1 MTLSPN
7 PKPHHMEI
15 VMKSVVKTAEMLAQ
29 FDEQE
34 KARLVSATLAMDS
47 GEDEVAEAIATIAR
61 ELGSKPSWARYS
73 MGRIVFVE
81 TLEAQGKTEDAIK
94 SKWKRVCRESAMTI
108 PESDDPEAKRKAEQ
122 RAKALAVFAN
132 ATTPEIQAEMANL
145 LSNPTLKNIDEAK
158 KLGKELERRSKEAQK
173 DTKSELAEVRKAI
186 REQLDLVDEI
196 EFLREILAQ
205 LRA

>member
-1 MTLSPN
+1 MS
-7 PKPHHMEI
+7 KVI
-15 VMKSVVKTAEMLAQ
+15 IKTAEMLAQ

-73 MGRIVFVE
+73 MGRILFVE

-122 RAKALAVFAN
+122 RAKARAVFDGKAD
-132 ATTPEIQAEMANL
+132 EELKAEMAHL
-145 LSNPTLKNIDEAK
+145 LAQPTLKRIDEAK
-158 KLGKELERRSKEAQK
+158 KIGKELELRDKAK
-173 DTKSELAEVRKAI
+173 GNDVKAEMAKVRKDIVKLLADI
-186 REQLDLVDEI
+186 EDMDILVETHRN
-196 EFLREILAQ
+196 LLNA
-205 LRA
+205 LGA

>member
-1 MTLSPN
+1 
-7 PKPHHMEI
+7 MEI
-15 VMKSVVKTAEMLAQ
+15 VMSKVIIKTAEMLAQ

-47 GEDEVAEAIATIAR
+47 GEDEVTEAIATIAR

-73 MGRIVFVE
+73 MGRLVFVE

-132 ATTPEIQAEMANL
+132 TSTPEIQAEMANL

-158 KLGKELERRSKEAQK
+158 KLGKELDRRAKEAQK

>member
-1 MTLSPN
+1 
-7 PKPHHMEI
+7 MEI
-15 VMKSVVKTAEMLAQ
+15 VMSKVIIKTAEMLAQ

-73 MGRIVFVE
+73 MGRLVFVE

-94 SKWKRVCRESAMTI
+94 SKWKRVCRDSAMTI

-122 RAKALAVFAN
+122 RAKARAVFDGK
-132 ATTPEIQAEMANL
+132 EDSELKAEMANL
-145 LSNPTLKNIDEAK
+145 LAQPTLKRIDEAK
-158 KLGKELERRSKEAQK
+158 KIGKELELRDKAK
-173 DTKSELAEVRKAI
+173 GNDVKAEMAKVRKDIAKLLADI
-186 REQLDLVDEI
+186 EDMDILVETHRN
-196 EFLREILAQ
+196 LLNA
-205 LRA
+205 LGA

>member
-1 MTLSPN
+1 MS
-7 PKPHHMEI
+7 KVI
-15 VMKSVVKTAEMLAQ
+15 IKTAEMLAQ

-47 GEDEVAEAIATIAR
+47 GEDEVTEAIATIAR

-73 MGRIVFVE
+73 MGRILFVE

-108 PESDDPEAKRKAEQ
+108 PESDDPEAKKKAEQ

-132 ATTPEIQAEMANL
+132 TTTPEIQAEMANL

-158 KLGKELERRSKEAQK
+158 KLGKELDRRAKVAQK
-173 DTKSELAEVRKAI
+173 DANSEIAEVRKAI
-186 REQLDLVDEI
+186 KEQLDLVDRI

>member
-1 MTLSPN
+1 
-7 PKPHHMEI
+7 MEI
-15 VMKSVVKTAEMLAQ
+15 VMSKVIIKTAEMLAQ

-73 MGRIVFVE
+73 MGRILFVE

-94 SKWKRVCRESAMTI
+94 SKWKRVCRDSAMTI

-122 RAKALAVFAN
+122 RAKARAVFDGK
-132 ATTPEIQAEMANL
+132 EDEELKAEMANL
-145 LSNPTLKNIDEAK
+145 LAQPTLKRIDEAK
-158 KLGKELERRSKEAQK
+158 KIGKDLELRDKAK
-173 DTKSELAEVRKAI
+173 GNDVKAEMAKVRKDIAKLLADI
-186 REQLDLVDEI
+186 EDMDILVETHRN
-196 EFLREILAQ
+196 LLNA
-205 LRA
+205 LGA

>member
-1 MTLSPN
+1 MS
-7 PKPHHMEI
+7 KVI
-15 VMKSVVKTAEMLAQ
+15 IKTAEMLAQ

-47 GEDEVAEAIATIAR
+47 GEDEVTEAIATIAR

-73 MGRIVFVE
+73 MGRLVFVE

-132 ATTPEIQAEMANL
+132 TSTSEIQAEMANL

-158 KLGKELERRSKEAQK
+158 KLGKELDRRAKEAQK

>member
-1 MTLSPN
+1 
-7 PKPHHMEI
+7 MEI
-15 VMKSVVKTAEMLAQ
+15 VMSKVIIKTAEMLAQ

-73 MGRIVFVE
+73 MGRILFVE

-94 SKWKRVCRESAMTI
+94 SKWKRVCRDSAMTI

-122 RAKALAVFAN
+122 RAKARAVFDGK
-132 ATTPEIQAEMANL
+132 EDSELKAEMANL
-145 LSNPTLKNIDEAK
+145 LAQPTLKRIDEAK
-158 KLGKELERRSKEAQK
+158 KIGKELELREKAK
-173 DTKSELAEVRKAI
+173 GNDVKAEMAKVRKDIAKLLADI
-186 REQLDLVDEI
+186 EDMDILVETHRN
-196 EFLREILAQ
+196 LLNA
-205 LRA
+205 LGA

>member
-1 MTLSPN
+1 
-7 PKPHHMEI
+7 MEI
-15 VMKSVVKTAEMLAQ
+15 VMSKVIIKTAEMLAQ

-73 MGRIVFVE
+73 MGRILFVE

-94 SKWKRVCRESAMTI
+94 SKWKRVCRDSAMTI

-122 RAKALAVFAN
+122 RAKARAVFDGK
-132 ATTPEIQAEMANL
+132 EDEELKAEMANL
-145 LSNPTLKNIDEAK
+145 LAQPTLKRIDEAK
-158 KLGKELERRSKEAQK
+158 KIGKELELRDKAK
-173 DTKSELAEVRKAI
+173 GNDVKAEMAKVRKDIAKLLADI
-186 REQLDLVDEI
+186 EDMDILVETHRN
-196 EFLREILAQ
+196 LLNA
-205 LRA
+205 LGA

>member
-1 MTLSPN
+1 MS
-7 PKPHHMEI
+7 K
-15 VMKSVVKTAEMLAQ
+15 VVIKTAEMLAQ

-73 MGRIVFVE
+73 MGRILFVE

-108 PESDDPEAKRKAEQ
+108 PESDDPEAKKKAEQ

-132 ATTPEIQAEMANL
+132 TTTPEIQAEMAHL

-158 KLGKELERRSKEAQK
+158 KLGKELDRRAKVAQK
-173 DTKSELAEVRKAI
+173 DANSEIAEVRKAI

>member
-1 MTLSPN
+1 
-7 PKPHHMEI
+7 MEI
-15 VMKSVVKTAEMLAQ
+15 VMSKVIIKTAEMLAQ

-73 MGRIVFVE
+73 MGRILFVE

-122 RAKALAVFAN
+122 RAKARAVFDGKAD
-132 ATTPEIQAEMANL
+132 EELKAEMAHL
-145 LSNPTLKNIDEAK
+145 LAQPTLKRIDEAK
-158 KLGKELERRSKEAQK
+158 KIGKELELRDKAK
-173 DTKSELAEVRKAI
+173 GNDVKAEMAKVRKDIVKLLADI
-186 REQLDLVDEI
+186 EDMDILVETHRN
-196 EFLREILAQ
+196 LLNA
-205 LRA
+205 LGA

>member
-1 MTLSPN
+1 MSKVIT
-7 PKPHHMEI
+7 
-15 VMKSVVKTAEMLAQ
+15 KTAEMLAQ

-47 GEDEVAEAIATIAR
+47 GEDEVTEAIATIAR

-73 MGRIVFVE
+73 MGRLVFVE

-132 ATTPEIQAEMANL
+132 TSTPEIQAEMANL

>member
-1 MTLSPN
+1 MS
-7 PKPHHMEI
+7 K
-15 VMKSVVKTAEMLAQ
+15 VVIKTAEMLAQ

-47 GEDEVAEAIATIAR
+47 GEAEVAEAIATIAR

-73 MGRIVFVE
+73 MGRLVFVE

-122 RAKALAVFAN
+122 RAKARAVF
-132 ATTPEIQAEMANL
+132 ESKDDQELKAEMANL
-145 LSNPTLKNIDEAK
+145 LAQPTLKRIDEAK
-158 KLGKELERRSKEAQK
+158 KIGKELELRDKARGNDVKAEMVEA
-173 DTKSELAEVRKAI
+173 RKALKAEIDSIDDLEYLRNLLDYI
-186 REQLDLVDEI
+186 R
-196 EFLREILAQ
+196 AH
-205 LRA
+205 

>member
-1 MTLSPN
+1 
-7 PKPHHMEI
+7 MEI

>member
-1 MTLSPN
+1 
-7 PKPHHMEI
+7 MEI
-15 VMKSVVKTAEMLAQ
+15 VMSKVTIKTAEMLAQ

-73 MGRIVFVE
+73 MGRILFVE

-122 RAKALAVFAN
+122 RAKALAVFADT
-132 ATTPEIQAEMANL
+132 TTPEIQAEMAHL

-158 KLGKELERRSKEAQK
+158 KLGKELDRRAKIAQK
-173 DTKSELAEVRKAI
+173 DANSEIAEVRKAI

>member
-1 MTLSPN
+1 
-7 PKPHHMEI
+7 MEI
-15 VMKSVVKTAEMLAQ
+15 VMSKVIIKTAEMLAQ

-47 GEDEVAEAIATIAR
+47 GEDEVTEAIATIAR

-73 MGRIVFVE
+73 MGRLVFVE

-132 ATTPEIQAEMANL
+132 TSTPEIQAEMANL

-158 KLGKELERRSKEAQK
+158 KLGKELDRRSKEAQK

>member
-1 MTLSPN
+1 MSKVT
-7 PKPHHMEI
+7 I
-15 VMKSVVKTAEMLAQ
+15 KTAEMLAQ

-47 GEDEVAEAIATIAR
+47 GEDEVTEAIATIAR

-73 MGRIVFVE
+73 MGRLVFVE

-132 ATTPEIQAEMANL
+132 TTTHEIQAEMANL
-145 LSNPTLKNIDEAK
+145 LSTPTLKNIDEAK
-158 KLGKELERRSKEAQK
+158 KLGKELDRRAKVAQK
-173 DTKSELAEVRKAI
+173 DANSEIAELRKAI
-186 REQLDLVDEI
+186 KEQLDLVDEI
-196 EFLREILAQ
+196 GFLREILAQ

>member
-1 MTLSPN
+1 
-7 PKPHHMEI
+7 MEI
-15 VMKSVVKTAEMLAQ
+15 VMSKVIIKTAEMLAQ

-47 GEDEVAEAIATIAR
+47 GEDEVTEAIATIAR

-73 MGRIVFVE
+73 MGRLVFVE

-132 ATTPEIQAEMANL
+132 TSTPEIQAEMAHL

-158 KLGKELERRSKEAQK
+158 KLGKELDRRAKEAQK

>member
-1 MTLSPN
+1 
-7 PKPHHMEI
+7 
-15 VMKSVVKTAEMLAQ
+15 MKSVVKTAEMLAQ

-81 TLEAQGKTEDAIK
+81 TLEAQGKSEDAIK

-122 RAKALAVFAN
+122 RAKALAVFADT
-132 ATTPEIQAEMANL
+132 TTPEIQAEMAHL

-158 KLGKELERRSKEAQK
+158 KLGKELDRRSKVAQK
-173 DTKSELAEVRKAI
+173 DANSEIVELRKA
-186 REQLDLVDEI
+186 LKAEI
-196 EFLREILAQ
+196 DSVEDMELLQEILEHTRTVIRIASH
-205 LRA
+205 

>member
-1 MTLSPN
+1 
-7 PKPHHMEI
+7 
-15 VMKSVVKTAEMLAQ
+15 MKSVVKTAEMLAQ

>member
-1 MTLSPN
+1 
-7 PKPHHMEI
+7 MEI
-15 VMKSVVKTAEMLAQ
+15 VMSKVIIKTAEMLAQ

-73 MGRIVFVE
+73 MGRILFVE

-122 RAKALAVFAN
+122 RAKARAVFDGKAD
-132 ATTPEIQAEMANL
+132 EELKAEMAHL
-145 LSNPTLKNIDEAK
+145 LAQPTLKRIDEAK
-158 KLGKELERRSKEAQK
+158 KIGKELELRDKAK
-173 DTKSELAEVRKAI
+173 GNDVKAEMAKVRKDIVKLLADI
-186 REQLDLVDEI
+186 EDMDLLVETHRN
-196 EFLREILAQ
+196 LLNA
-205 LRA
+205 LGA

>member
-1 MTLSPN
+1 MSKVT
-7 PKPHHMEI
+7 I
-15 VMKSVVKTAEMLAQ
+15 KTAEMLAQ

-73 MGRIVFVE
+73 MGRLVFVE

-132 ATTPEIQAEMANL
+132 TTTHEIQAEMANL
-145 LSNPTLKNIDEAK
+145 LSTPTLKNIDEAK
-158 KLGKELERRSKEAQK
+158 KLGKELDRRAKVAQK
-173 DTKSELAEVRKAI
+173 DANSEIAEVRKAI
-186 REQLDLVDEI
+186 KEQLDLVDEI
-196 EFLREILAQ
+196 GFLREILAQ

>member
-1 MTLSPN
+1 
-7 PKPHHMEI
+7 MEI
-15 VMKSVVKTAEMLAQ
+15 VMSKVTIKTAEMLAQ

-73 MGRIVFVE
+73 MGRLVFVE

-132 ATTPEIQAEMANL
+132 TTTHEIQAEMANL
-145 LSNPTLKNIDEAK
+145 LSTPTLKNIDEAK
-158 KLGKELERRSKEAQK
+158 KLGKELDRRAKVAQK
-173 DTKSELAEVRKAI
+173 DANSEIAEVRKAI
-186 REQLDLVDEI
+186 KEQLDLVDEI
-196 EFLREILAQ
+196 GFLREILAQ

>member
-1 MTLSPN
+1 MSKVT
-7 PKPHHMEI
+7 I
-15 VMKSVVKTAEMLAQ
+15 KTAEMLAQ

-73 MGRIVFVE
+73 MGRLVFVE

-122 RAKALAVFAN
+122 RAKALAVFAG
-132 ATTPEIQAEMANL
+132 ATTHEIQAEMSHL

-158 KLGKELERRSKEAQK
+158 KLGKELDRRAKVAQK
-173 DTKSELAEVRKAI
+173 DANSEIAEVRKAI
-186 REQLDLVDEI
+186 KEQLDLVDRI

>member
-1 MTLSPN
+1 
-7 PKPHHMEI
+7 MEI
-15 VMKSVVKTAEMLAQ
+15 VMKSVIKTAEMLAQ

-47 GEDEVAEAIATIAR
+47 GEDEVTEAIATIAR

-73 MGRIVFVE
+73 MGRILFVE

-108 PESDDPEAKRKAEQ
+108 PASDDPESKRKAEQ

>member
-1 MTLSPN
+1 MS
-7 PKPHHMEI
+7 KVI
-15 VMKSVVKTAEMLAQ
+15 IKTAEMLAQ

-47 GEDEVAEAIATIAR
+47 GEDEVTEAIATIAR

-73 MGRIVFVE
+73 MGRLVFVE

-132 ATTPEIQAEMANL
+132 TSTPEIQAEMAHL

-158 KLGKELERRSKEAQK
+158 KLGKELDRRAKEAQK

>member
-1 MTLSPN
+1 MS
-7 PKPHHMEI
+7 KVI
-15 VMKSVVKTAEMLAQ
+15 IKTAEMLAQ

-73 MGRIVFVE
+73 MGRILFVE

-94 SKWKRVCRESAMTI
+94 SKWKRVCRDSAMTI

-122 RAKALAVFAN
+122 RAKARAVFDGKEDA
-132 ATTPEIQAEMANL
+132 ELKAEMANL
-145 LSNPTLKNIDEAK
+145 LAQPTLKRIDEAK
-158 KLGKELERRSKEAQK
+158 KIGKELELRDKAK
-173 DTKSELAEVRKAI
+173 GNDVKAEMAKVRKDIAKLLADI
-186 REQLDLVDEI
+186 EDMDILVETHRN
-196 EFLREILAQ
+196 LLNA
-205 LRA
+205 LGA

>member
-1 MTLSPN
+1 
-7 PKPHHMEI
+7 MEI
-15 VMKSVVKTAEMLAQ
+15 VMSKVVIKTAEMLAQ

-61 ELGSKPSWARYS
+61 ELGAKPSWARYS
-73 MGRIVFVE
+73 MGRILFVE

-108 PESDDPEAKRKAEQ
+108 PVSDDPEAKKKAEQ
-122 RAKALAVFAN
+122 RAKAQAVFAN
-132 ATTPEIQAEMANL
+132 STTPEIQAEMANL

-158 KLGKELERRSKEAQK
+158 KLGRELERRTKEAQK
-173 DTKSELAEVRKAI
+173 DTKSELAEIRKAI
-186 REQLDLVDEI
+186 KDQIDLVDEI
-196 EFLREILAQ
+196 GFLQEILAQ

>member
-1 MTLSPN
+1 MSKVT
-7 PKPHHMEI
+7 I
-15 VMKSVVKTAEMLAQ
+15 KTAEMLAQ

-73 MGRIVFVE
+73 MGRILFVE

-122 RAKALAVFAN
+122 RAKALAVFADT
-132 ATTPEIQAEMANL
+132 TTPEIQAEMAHL

-158 KLGKELERRSKEAQK
+158 KLGKELDRRAKIAQK
-173 DTKSELAEVRKAI
+173 DANSEIAEVRKAI

>member
-1 MTLSPN
+1 MS
-7 PKPHHMEI
+7 KVI
-15 VMKSVVKTAEMLAQ
+15 IKTAEMLAQ

-34 KARLVSATLAMDS
+34 KASLVSATLAMDS
-47 GEDEVAEAIATIAR
+47 GEAEVAEAIATIAR
-61 ELGSKPSWARYS
+61 KLGSKPSWARYS
-73 MGRIVFVE
+73 MGRLVFVE

-132 ATTPEIQAEMANL
+132 TSTPEIQAEMANL
-145 LSNPTLKNIDEAK
+145 LSNPTLKNIDQAK

-186 REQLDLVDEI
+186 KEQLDLVDEI

>member
-1 MTLSPN
+1 
-7 PKPHHMEI
+7 MEI
-15 VMKSVVKTAEMLAQ
+15 VMSKVIIKTAEMLAQ

-61 ELGSKPSWARYS
+61 ELGNKPSWARYS
-73 MGRIVFVE
+73 MGRLVFVE

-132 ATTPEIQAEMANL
+132 TSTPEIQAEMANL

-158 KLGKELERRSKEAQK
+158 KLGKELDRRAKEAQK

>member
-1 MTLSPN
+1 MSKVT
-7 PKPHHMEI
+7 I
-15 VMKSVVKTAEMLAQ
+15 KTAEMLAQ

-47 GEDEVAEAIATIAR
+47 GEDEVTEAIATIAR

-73 MGRIVFVE
+73 MGRLVFVE

-132 ATTPEIQAEMANL
+132 TTTHEIQAEMANL
-145 LSNPTLKNIDEAK
+145 LSTPTLKNIDEAK
-158 KLGKELERRSKEAQK
+158 KLGKELDRRAKVAQK
-173 DTKSELAEVRKAI
+173 DANSEIAEVRKAI
-186 REQLDLVDEI
+186 KEQLDLVDEI
-196 EFLREILAQ
+196 GFLREILAQ

>member
-1 MTLSPN
+1 
-7 PKPHHMEI
+7 
-15 VMKSVVKTAEMLAQ
+15 
-29 FDEQE
+29 
-34 KARLVSATLAMDS
+34 
-47 GEDEVAEAIATIAR
+47 
-61 ELGSKPSWARYS
+61 
-73 MGRIVFVE
+73 
-81 TLEAQGKTEDAIK
+81 
-94 SKWKRVCRESAMTI
+94 MTI

-132 ATTPEIQAEMANL
+132 TSTPEIQAEMANL

>member
-1 MTLSPN
+1 MS
-7 PKPHHMEI
+7 KVI
-15 VMKSVVKTAEMLAQ
+15 IKTAEMLAQ

-73 MGRIVFVE
+73 MGRILFVE

-122 RAKALAVFAN
+122 RAKARAVFDGKAD
-132 ATTPEIQAEMANL
+132 EELKAEMAHL
-145 LSNPTLKNIDEAK
+145 LAQPTLKRIDEAK
-158 KLGKELERRSKEAQK
+158 KIGKELELRDKAK
-173 DTKSELAEVRKAI
+173 GNDVKAEMAKVRKDIVKLLADI
-186 REQLDLVDEI
+186 EDMDLLVETHRN
-196 EFLREILAQ
+196 LLNA
-205 LRA
+205 LGA

>member
-1 MTLSPN
+1 
-7 PKPHHMEI
+7 MEI
-15 VMKSVVKTAEMLAQ
+15 VMSKVIIKTAEMLAQ

-73 MGRIVFVE
+73 MGRILFVE

-122 RAKALAVFAN
+122 RAKARAVFDGKAD
-132 ATTPEIQAEMANL
+132 EELKAEMAHL
-145 LSNPTLKNIDEAK
+145 LAQPTLKRIDEAK
-158 KLGKELERRSKEAQK
+158 KIGKELELRDKAK
-173 DTKSELAEVRKAI
+173 GNDVKAEMAKVRKDI
-186 REQLDLVDEI
+186 VKLLGDIEDMDLLVETHRN
-196 EFLREILAQ
+196 LLNA
-205 LRA
+205 LGA